1 MKAEV
6 LSFLLDEDLLIFV
19 AYYFNMIY
27 LILPLLYQIWHMPV
41 LV

>member
-6 LSFLLDEDLLIFV
+6 LSFLLDEDLFILV
-19 AYYFNMIY
+19 AYFFNMIY
-27 LILPLLYQIWHMPV
+27 LILQLLYQIWHMPV